1 MGHYQFNGKN
11 NLILN
16 IIKNIQKL
24 KQNLTKIK

>member
-1 MGHYQFNGKN
+1 MGHYQFNGKG

-16 IIKNIQKL
+16 MIKNIQKL